1 MADLPIA
8 LAVAC
13 VAIPVVAALLCIL
26 PLPHRA
32 REAITLASAILTA
45 VAVAVVLASGHLP
58 LSALDD
64 TIYVDGLSLVLLV
77 VTGLVYLLAAIACIG
92 YFTHGDPIP
101 DLPLTSWRFHI
112 MFNLFAATVLCV
124 PLTGNLLV
132 LWIAVEATTVTS
144 ALLVSLEH
152 SGHALEAAWKYI
164 VIASAGLLIGLLGLL
179 LLYTAG
185 SHVLGSDYLPT
196 YRVLLGVAGRLPA
209 HTVIVAFALVVIG
222 FGTKAGLVPM
232 HTWLPDA
239 HSEGPT
245 PVSAMLSGALLGAA
259 MYAIFRVEPIAGG
272 AVGSALPHALL
283 YLFGTTSLGLA
294 GLLAL
299 RQVNLKRL
307 YAYSSIEHM
316 GILAL
321 GVAFGTPLALY
332 GVMLHL
338 VAHGA
343 TKALAF
349 FGAGSVRQRFG
360 TGDGR
365 GVTGLNR
372 LMPAT
377 AFFLLV
383 GVFAISGVPP
393 AALFRSELTI
403 LLGGAGQGM
412 FVFVAVL
419 LVFANLVFLG
429 GLRLV
434 NGMTFSQAREG
445 QRRGEANWVLVLAM
459 ACATVPAVALTFYIP
474 PQLNEAFNQAAQ
486 VLSR

>member
-1 MADLPIA
+1 MADLS
-8 LAVAC
+8 LLLVVAC
-13 VAIPVVAALLCIL
+13 VAIPVLAALLCIL
-26 PLPHRA
+26 PVPHRV
-32 REAITLASAILTA
+32 REAITLGSSVLTA
-45 VAVAVVLASGHLP
+45 AAIVLLLLRGHLP
-58 LSALDD
+58 IRAIDD
-64 TIYVDGLSLVLLV
+64 TVYVDGLSLVV
-77 VTGLVYLLAAIACIG
+77 VVVAGLVYLLAGVAAFG
-92 YFTHGDPIP
+92 YFTHGRPVP

-144 ALLVSLEH
+144 ALLVGLEH
-152 SGHALEAAWKYI
+152 SEGALEAAWKYI
-164 VIASAGLLIGLLGLL
+164 LIASAGLLIGLLGLL

-185 SHVLGSDYLPT
+185 ARVLGPDYSPT
-196 YRVLLGVAGRLPA
+196 YAELLRVATRLPA
-209 HTVIVAFALVVIG
+209 HTVLVAFALIVIG

-259 MYAIFRVEPIAGG
+259 MYAIFRVEPIASGALGG
-272 AVGSALPHALL
+272 AIPHDLL
-283 YLFGTTSLGLA
+283 YLFGTLSMVLS

-321 GVAFGTPLALY
+321 GAAFGTPLALY

-360 TGDGR
+360 SADGR
-365 GVTGLNR
+365 SVTGLNR

-403 LLGGAGQGM
+403 LVGGAGQRM

-419 LVFANLVFLG
+419 LIFANLVFLG

-434 NGMTFSQAREG
+434 NRMTFSEARPG
-445 QRRGEANWVLVLAM
+445 QPRGEVNRMLLLAM
-459 ACATVPAVALTFYIP
+459 ACAVVPAVLLTFYIP
-474 PQLNEAFNQAAQ
+474 PPLNDVFTQAAQ